1 MSERE
6 ELIKR
11 LQKMAHDYYVFG
23 GWEWDA
29 LNDAISALSA
39 QQSQQGPKEPTEP
52 VAMEGYWWCPNC
64 KAEIGAYH
72 VTYQEYHEDCG
83 HKVEWI
89 TPDTAPLSGV
99 REGMMRA
106 PWPDFLGQPIYH
118 GDRMSHPD
126 GNEFIAIRLGTDDD
140 SWRAVYG
147 EDGAISRL
155 SLQVGDKGQAFV
167 VTRAADQVN
176 AEEKS

>member
-1 MSERE
+1 MN
-6 ELIKR
+6 ELVKR
-11 LQKMAHDYYVFG
+11 LRIIEDMPQANETVWMDTS
-23 GWEWDA
+23 
-29 LNDAISALSA
+29 LLR
-39 QQSQQGPKEPTEP
+39 
-52 VAMEGYWWCPNC
+52 
-64 KAEIGAYH
+64 EIIATLAN
-72 VTYQEYHEDCG
+72 V
-83 HKVEWI
+83 
-89 TPDTAPLSGV
+89 TAPASGV
-99 REGMMRA
+99 KAGMMRA

-176 AEEKS
+176 AEGGNNGKV